1 MTIPFLIGA
10 LVGTFLISRLFW
22 AGAKAWPNSVWK
34 AIFLNVVCAAIIIPL
49 DYIARDDAVFIDEL
63 IVYGVCQALVLAFDV
78 YRLRKRQAAPA

>member
-1 MTIPFLIGA
+1 VTISFLIGA

-22 AGAKAWPNSVWK
+22 AGAKAWPDSVWK
-34 AIFLNVVCAAIIIPL
+34 AIFLNVVCAIIPL